1 MPFLILSIVLQ
12 VAFVIHIVKT
22 GRSTTWIWIVVM
34 LPMAGSIAYLI
45 LEVLPGLLSSNAG
58 RRAGGKLKLV
68 VNSNKNINAA
78 AEQFSISD
86 TVENSMRLAEEC
98 YEKELF
104 SEAKELYLKCLDGH
118 HADDPYL
125 LFGLAKSDFQLGNY
139 TTVKSTL
146 DELIETNPD
155 FKNPEAHL
163 LYARCLAEL
172 KEVAAA
178 IEEYE
183 VLHSYFAGPEASFCF
198 AQFLK
203 SQNQTER
210 ATEIFKQIIHT
221 AKTASK
227 HYNSMHREIIKQANS
242 EIVM

>member
-1 MPFLILSIVLQ
+1 MPFLLLSILLQ

-45 LEVLPGLLSSNAG
+45 IEVLPGLSNSNAG
-58 RRAGGKLKLV
+58 KRAGGKLKLV

-78 AEQFSISD
+78 AEQCSIAD
-86 TVENSMRLAEEC
+86 TVENSMRLGEEF
-98 YEKELF
+98 YEKGLF
-104 SEAKELYLKCLDGH
+104 SEAKELYLKCLEGQT
-118 HADDPYL
+118 ADDPYL
-125 LFGLAKSDFQLGNY
+125 MFGLAKSDFQLGNY
-139 TTVKSTL
+139 ATVKSTL
-146 DELIETNPD
+146 DELIESNPD
-155 FKNPEAHL
+155 FKNPDAHL

-172 KEVAAA
+172 NEVAAA

-183 VLHSYFAGPEASFCF
+183 VLYNYYAGPEASFYF
-198 AQFLK
+198 AKFLK
-203 SQNQTER
+203 MQNQTER
-210 ATEIFKQIIHT
+210 ANEIFKQIIHT

-242 EIVM
+242 EIIM